1 MKNYADRGGCYPSR
15 LKAEVDNIT
24 SSEFNNYF
32 ILFLSK
38 NYTTTRSTI
47 VWGLLCLLV
56 MVFDTGILKKQ
67 LKFLLDKLWLCGWP
81 HSPCNNQ
88 VNSTS
93 ITDHWKD
100 ALPSKGEGKNPH
112 LYSQVHTARTRVG
125 ERGKRQDLLLPVM
138 SSPSKTTRDR

>member
-56 MVFDTGILKKQ
+56 MVFDTEILKKQ
-67 LKFLLDKLWLCGWP
+67 LKFLLDKLWLCG
-81 HSPCNNQ
+81 
-88 VNSTS
+88 
-93 ITDHWKD
+93 
-100 ALPSKGEGKNPH
+100 
-112 LYSQVHTARTRVG
+112 
-125 ERGKRQDLLLPVM
+125 
-138 SSPSKTTRDR
+138 